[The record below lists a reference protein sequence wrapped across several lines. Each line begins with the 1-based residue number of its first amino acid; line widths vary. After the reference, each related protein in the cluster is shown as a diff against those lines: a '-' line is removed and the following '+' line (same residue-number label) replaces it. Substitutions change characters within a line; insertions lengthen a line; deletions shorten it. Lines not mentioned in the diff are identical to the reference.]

1 MHVSPQ
7 GRKAAAV
14 LGLGQRMTYGQGG
27 RFEGQK
33 SGAAETEA
41 KLKGV
46 QNFSVQ
52 DASAALPQ
60 NCQTTIRILGCRR
73 RGVNVTSVIGA
84 GLMSNPGAS
93 ARRNHDE

>member
-1 MHVSPQ
+1 MSARKVAGVRLLDAAREWYATEQIWPEPTQ
-7 GRKAAAV
+7 G
-14 LGLGQRMTYGQGG
+14 
-27 RFEGQK
+27 
-33 SGAAETEA
+33 

-46 QNFSVQ
+46 LSFSVQ

-84 GLMSNPGAS
+84 GLMSNRGTS